1 MNLPFFNLHT
11 HYSDSE
17 NVSIVQMDEEIPN
30 QWFSV
35 GIHPWKATLNTEIN
49 HYFDQTTNAKC
60 LAIGEIGLDKLKGP
74 SLEIQQE
81 VFQKQ
86 IELSEKYELPV
97 IIHCVKAW
105 NELKVLKRRLKP
117 TQPWILHGIS
127 KTTILDEV
135 VEEGLYASFGKKIL
149 MDEKFLTRATQIPNE
164 KVFFETDD
172 AKCAI
177 EDIYSAFARAKKITL
192 QDLKEIQF
200 NNFKRVF
207 KKWKSG

>member
-11 HYSDSE
+11 HYSDPG

-35 GIHPWKATLNTEIN
+35 GIHPWKETLNTEIN
-49 HYFDQTTNAKC
+49 HYFDQTINAKC

-81 VFQKQ
+81 VFQRQ

-117 TQPWILHGIS
+117 TQPWIFHGFS
-127 KTTILDEV
+127 KIAILDEV
-135 VEEGLYASFGKKIL
+135 LAEGMHVSFGMRLLKDNSL
-149 MDEKFLTRATQIPNE
+149 LNHALNVPNDRVFL
-164 KVFFETDD
+164 ETDD
-172 AKCAI
+172 AKI
-177 EDIYSAFARAKKITL
+177 GIDELYSLFAKAKKIPL
-192 QDLKEIQF
+192 QELKEIQF
-200 NNFKRVF
+200 RNFKRVF
-207 KKWKSG
+207 TKWKSG